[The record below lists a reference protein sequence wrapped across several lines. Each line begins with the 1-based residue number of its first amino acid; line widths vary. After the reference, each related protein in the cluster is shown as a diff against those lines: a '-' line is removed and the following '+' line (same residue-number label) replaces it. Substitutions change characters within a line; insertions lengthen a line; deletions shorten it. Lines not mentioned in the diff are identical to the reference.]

1 MRCGDL
7 LKSRMRPLAWAFA
20 FQADHRATV
29 VLRQSKHLRVH
40 RCALDVSNAWTVAE
54 PEVPDTTERE
64 KRARR
69 SARHD
74 EMLDV
79 GAAHVLKRDSRSRV
93 GRVEGELDVARGQ
106 SVDMACVKPV
116 RRDVPKHIGLRILL
130 FLFGRV

>member
-93 GRVEGELDVARGQ
+93 GRGSPALIRDSDIGQ
-106 SVDMACVKPV
+106 AKIVDRMPGNPADQDAVT
-116 RRDVPKHIGLRILL
+116 
-130 FLFGRV
+130 